1 MMKPEELFASMSEEQ
16 RIMQFGRST
25 DNPLMEAFDAK
36 RVVHAGLN
44 GRPLSPE
51 ESQSTWSRL
60 MEEEPTKGQ
69 LQSAYIHIPF
79 CQTKCLYCGFFQNA
93 ANQSAEDRYI
103 DLLIQELEH
112 DATHRRVKDGLIQ
125 TVFIGGG
132 TPTSLSAHNAARL
145 LKTIQNCLPLAN
157 DYELTLEGRINDVVP
172 EKMEAWFSNGVNR
185 MSLGVQSF
193 HTDIRRQLGRLD
205 DQETILQRLAAIKE
219 YNQCSL
225 VVDLIY
231 GLPDQTPEKW
241 MEDLKIL
248 ETAPIDGMDLYQ
260 LNVFENSDLNKQIQK
275 GRISPAA
282 TTKEQAQMFAMAR
295 EFVDAYNF
303 KRLSAAHWSRSP
315 RERSLYNTMA
325 KRGYPMFPFGCGAG
339 GNVGGYMTML
349 HRALGPYE
357 AMVEAGQ
364 KPFMVL
370 MKQSPLQE
378 MANIIVA
385 QLEQGHFDLRPLIAY
400 DERLGDL
407 AWLFDLWCERGLCSF
422 NGVMYKLTLAG
433 EFWHVNLTQSTIEMA
448 QYILTG
454 ESVMLK
460 EKIAAQ
466 NDGKVHGHPQGMGH
480 PAGVPK
486 GHPGGHPHGAGH
498 PAGVP
503 KGHPG
508 GHPHGAGHPA
518 GVPKDDLS
526 GHPHMIRAQFANR
539 AESPAKELNDTQ
551 GMYKATTMAGHPSA
565 CPMGKVLKNK

>member
-1 MMKPEELFASMSEEQ
+1 MKPEELFDRMSEDQ
-16 RIMQFGRST
+16 RIMQFGRPT
-25 DNPLMEAFDAK
+25 NNPLMEAFDAK

-51 ESQSTWSRL
+51 ASQETWARL
-60 MEEEPTKGQ
+60 MEEAPVRGE

-93 ANQSAEDRYI
+93 ANQSAEDRYV
-103 DLLIQELEH
+103 DLLIEEMERDAEH
-112 DATHRRVKDGLIQ
+112 PRLKDGLIQ

-132 TPTSLSAHNAARL
+132 TPTSLSAKNIERL
-145 LKTIQNCLPLAN
+145 LKTIKKCLPLAN

-172 EKMEAWFSNGVNR
+172 EKMEAWFANGVNR

-205 DQETILQRLAAIKE
+205 NQETILKRLQAIKE

-241 MEDLKIL
+241 LEDLHML

-260 LNVFENSDLNKQIQK
+260 LNVFENSDLNAQIQK

-282 TTKEQAQMFAMAR
+282 TTQEQAQMFAMAR
-295 EFVDAYNF
+295 EFVDTHNF
-303 KRLSAAHWSRSP
+303 SRLSAAHWSRSA

-339 GNVGGYMTML
+339 GNIGGYMTML
-349 HRALGPYE
+349 HRSLRPYE
-357 AMVEAGQ
+357 ALVEAGQ

-370 MKQSPLQE
+370 MEQSPLQKV
-378 MANIIVA
+378 ANIIVD
-385 QLEQGHFDLRPLIAY
+385 QLEHCYFDLRPLIAY
-400 DERLGDL
+400 DERLADL
-407 AWLFDLWCERGLCSF
+407 AWLYDLWCNRGLCRH
-422 NGVMYKLTLAG
+422 NGVMYQLTLAG
-433 EFWHVNLTQSTIEMA
+433 EFWHVNLTQTTIELA

-454 ESVMLK
+454 ETVMLK

-466 NDGKVHGHPQGMGH
+466 NKGNGGGHPAGIPKHGASGHPAAMPKHGGH

-486 GHPGGHPHGAGH
+486 HGLSDHMSGPIKGH
-498 PAGVP
+498 PAGIP
-503 KGHPG
+503 K
-508 GHPHGAGHPA
+508 
-518 GVPKDDLS
+518 
-526 GHPHMIRAQFANR
+526 
-539 AESPAKELNDTQ
+539 
-551 GMYKATTMAGHPSA
+551 
-565 CPMGKVLKNK
+565 

>member
-1 MMKPEELFASMSEEQ
+1 MKLEELFASMSEEE
-16 RIMQFGRST
+16 RIIQFGRHT
-25 DNPLMEAFDAK
+25 NNPLVEAFDAK

-51 ESQSTWSRL
+51 SAQSTWESV
-60 MEEEPTKGQ
+60 MAEEPVKGQ

-93 ANQSAEDRYI
+93 ANQSAEDRYV
-103 DLLIQELEH
+103 DLLIEEMER
-112 DATHRRVKDGLIQ
+112 DADHPRLKNGLIQ

-132 TPTSLSAHNAARL
+132 TPTSLSAHNVSRL
-145 LKTIQNCLPLAN
+145 LKTIKKCLPLAN

-172 EKMEAWFSNGVNR
+172 EKMEAWFANGVNR

-193 HTDIRRQLGRLD
+193 HTDIRRQMGRLD
-205 DQETILQRLAAIKE
+205 DQETILKRLQAIKE

-241 MEDLKIL
+241 LEDLQML

-260 LNVFENSDLNKQIQK
+260 LNVFENSDLNSQIQK
-275 GRISPAA
+275 GIISPAA
-282 TTKEQAQMFAMAR
+282 TTQEQAQMFALAR
-295 EFVDAYNF
+295 EFVDTHNF
-303 KRLSAAHWSRSP
+303 RRLSAAHWSRST
-315 RERSLYNTMA
+315 RERSLYNMMA

-339 GNVGGYMTML
+339 GNVNGYMTML
-349 HRALGPYE
+349 HRSLRPYE

-378 MANIIVA
+378 MVNIIVD
-385 QLEQGHFDLRPLIAY
+385 QLEHCHFDLRPLIAY

-407 AWLFDLWCERGLCSF
+407 AWLFDLWCDRGLCRH
-422 NGVMYKLTLAG
+422 NGVMYQLTLAG
-433 EFWHVNLTQSTIEMA
+433 EFWHVNLTQTTIEMA

-454 ESVMLK
+454 ETVMLK

-466 NDGKVHGHPQGMGH
+466 NKGNGGGH

-486 GHPGGHPHGAGH
+486 HGGSHPAGVPKHGGGH

-503 KGHPG
+503 KHGAAHPGGVPKGHPAG
-508 GHPHGAGHPA
+508 ISKEGAAGHPHGIPKHDIGAHPTGPIKGHPA
-518 GVPKDDLS
+518 GIPK
-526 GHPHMIRAQFANR
+526 Q
-539 AESPAKELNDTQ
+539 
-551 GMYKATTMAGHPSA
+551 
-565 CPMGKVLKNK
+565 